1 MKRVAIFAHYDKDNI
16 VDDYVIYYLKALKN
30 VCDEI
35 IFVSC
40 NKVSN
45 KNVLK
50 DIVTAVIDEQ
60 HNEYDFG
67 SYKRGYLYIKNK
79 LSEIDEIV
87 FANDSCFGP
96 FFPMNS
102 LFEKM
107 DNNDC
112 DFWGITKNIYGWRY
126 KNKKNNKIRPHI
138 QTYFIVIKKKIF
150 SSELFDNFMNS
161 IQHEEDKV
169 SIITKYEIGLT
180 ETLVNAG
187 YKYSTYINAYEKID
201 NSPILKW
208 YQLILKYGMPFM
220 KCSLIKLKNNK
231 VATVAGY
238 EDVINKVSDYP
249 IELIKNYALRYG
261 VELKH
266 YSSLTIFIKRFAFCT
281 AAFLPHIF
289 RKVLVFIAGSVL
301 KYLKD

>member
-16 VDDYVIYYLKALKN
+16 VDDYVIYYLKALKT
-30 VCDEI
+30 VCDDI

-40 NKVSN
+40 NQVIN
-45 KNVLK
+45 KSVL
-50 DIVTAVIDEQ
+50 DGIVACVIDEK

-67 SYKRGYLYIKNK
+67 SYKRGYLYIKNS
-79 LSEIDEIV
+79 LSKYDEIV

-96 FFPMNS
+96 FYPINS
-102 LFEKM
+102 IFEQM
-107 DNNDC
+107 DKTDC

-138 QTYFIVIKKKIF
+138 QTYFVVIRKNVF
-150 SSELFDNFMNS
+150 CTELFDSFMS
-161 IQHEEDKV
+161 TIRHEEDKIG
-169 SIITKYEIGLT
+169 IITKYEIGLT

-187 YKYSTYINAYEKID
+187 YKYSTYIKAYEKID

-208 YQLILKYGMPFM
+208 YQLILKYNMPFM
-220 KCSLIKLKNNK
+220 KCSLIHLKNRK

-238 EDVINKVSDYP
+238 EDVISSISDYP
-249 IELIKNYALRYG
+249 LELITNNAERYG
-261 VELKH
+261 IKLKH
-266 YSSLTIFIKRFAFCT
+266 YSNLSIFIKRLAFN
-281 AAFLPHIF
+281 AATFFPHFVRKTIVFL
-289 RKVLVFIAGSVL
+289 AGSIL